1 MKKRGSAILVPPRSG
16 APTLAEMDVDRKW
29 AARAHK
35 ISAIPSRARK
45 SYIAELE
52 AEDKYVT
59 PRTLLAK
66 DRAAAG

>member
-1 MKKRGSAILVPPRSG
+1 
-16 APTLAEMDVDRKW
+16 MDVDRKW

-52 AEDKYVT
+52 AEDKDVT